1 MRKPARRS
9 HFSFPHTLVTMRVR
23 RPRRLSSVQKPSE
36 DLMNV
41 TGLLLSVI
49 DDDESVRESLPDL
62 LMELGFKAEVFRS
75 ADAFL
80 ASGSVGRSRC
90 IILDVAMPGMTG
102 PDLHQELTRRGQ
114 SLPIVYITAQSDE
127 TMRRRLIK
135 QGAVACL
142 FKPFSDQAL
151 QEALR
156 SALVQ
161 TRTHVLP

>member
-1 MRKPARRS
+1 
-9 HFSFPHTLVTMRVR
+9 
-23 RPRRLSSVQKPSE
+23 
-36 DLMNV
+36 
-41 TGLLLSVI
+41 
-49 DDDESVRESLPDL
+49 
-62 LMELGFKAEVFRS
+62 
-75 ADAFL
+75 
-80 ASGSVGRSRC
+80 
-90 IILDVAMPGMTG
+90 MPGMTG

-156 SALVQ
+156 SALDQ